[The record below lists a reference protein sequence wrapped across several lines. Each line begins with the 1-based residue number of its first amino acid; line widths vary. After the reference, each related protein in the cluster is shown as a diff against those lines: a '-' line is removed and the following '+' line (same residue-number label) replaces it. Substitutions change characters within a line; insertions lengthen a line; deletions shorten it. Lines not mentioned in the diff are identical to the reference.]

1 MSSGDDDLNDD
12 SSSSH
17 KQYTFTIDNG
27 VVTAYFEVENGITE
41 RESIDSRDSFVI
53 NGNQITHTKQTS
65 DGPEVTIFSDPDADG
80 FYRVTSDSNDDN
92 GRPGDGDHKAY
103 KFTVENGRVV
113 AAFERDD
120 GVWEQES
127 IDDDGTETYTVE
139 SNGDVTR
146 TEVKPFGTE
155 ITRYSDTDGDLVFNR
170 VSEQWQNGPN
180 APGSGHFVLED
191 NLRFSHSDDDDLIAV
206 RRGEDCR
213 GGGGADDFVIRE
225 AAHLRIADFNGNED
239 DTLVFDTGLGLTSV
253 QHLIGFVT
261 NAHYVGE
268 DLIVEFGSDVSITIV
283 GLQPDQASWDN
294 VSVLS

>member
-92 GRPGDGDHKAY
+92 SRPGDGDHKAY
-103 KFTVENGRVV
+103 KFTVENGKV
-113 AAFERDD
+113 AAVFERD
-120 GVWEQES
+120 GSVWEQKS

-146 TEVKPFGTE
+146 AEVKPFGTE
-155 ITRYSDTDGDLVFNR
+155 ITRYSDTDGDLIFNR

-180 APGSGHFVLED
+180 APANGHFVLED

-206 RRGEDCR
+206 RSGEDCH
-213 GGGGADDFVIRE
+213 GGGGSDDFVIRE

-239 DTLVFDTGLGLTSV
+239 DMLVFDTGLGLTSV

-261 NAHYVGE
+261 DVHYEGE
-268 DLIVEFGSDVSITIV
+268 DLIVNFGSDVSITIV